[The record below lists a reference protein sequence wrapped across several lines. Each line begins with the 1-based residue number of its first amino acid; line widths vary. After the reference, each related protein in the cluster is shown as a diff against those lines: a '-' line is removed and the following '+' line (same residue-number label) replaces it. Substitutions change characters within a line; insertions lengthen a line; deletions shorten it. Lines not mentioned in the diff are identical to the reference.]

1 MRYAKSRS
9 TRSKLRAYF
18 RARQKESLREAGKL
32 LMMDYLWMH
41 GPLIEKESYIEDDFK
56 VPTLNIDDVKPFVR
70 KTQYEDLDDLLIIL
84 GRDHDRSLL
93 HKVVSQ
99 MFDVPRKLLIEAEER
114 KNHRYG
120 LDAGSA
126 SALKLQKPSLNTATA
141 HQDDNEQRQTSKTPR
156 NQISLYTVDTML
168 SRIAAPTEY
177 ADPDHTCKVCLPIC
191 GDAIVGTRR
200 SDQDTS
206 STVPTVHRIGCP
218 HSQQAINRAW
228 AEQRTPEGDHRS
240 ELRTDTSM
248 QVDTTLDQTIPKVDS
263 FTLRHR
269 NWINRGQKQETYE
282 RLVKLEWSDLDE
294 NNNLFLSEV
303 VVVAEDRKLLLA
315 DCSQVVSEAVEIVK
329 TGSVTTNEHATLV
342 FLVKVTG
349 LDCLQDLM
357 DNLGKI
363 RSVMSV
369 ERRFGSEL
377 MR

>member
-1 MRYAKSRS
+1 
-9 TRSKLRAYF
+9 
-18 RARQKESLREAGKL
+18 
-32 LMMDYLWMH
+32 MH
-41 GPLIEKESYIEDDFK
+41 E
-56 VPTLNIDDVKPFVR
+56 T
-70 KTQYEDLDDLLIIL
+70 T
-84 GRDHDRSLL
+84 
-93 HKVVSQ
+93 
-99 MFDVPRKLLIEAEER
+99 
-114 KNHRYG
+114 
-120 LDAGSA
+120 
-126 SALKLQKPSLNTATA
+126 
-141 HQDDNEQRQTSKTPR
+141 R
-156 NQISLYTVDTML
+156 NQIALYTVDTML

-200 SDQDTS
+200 SDQDPS
-206 STVPTVHRIGCP
+206 STMPTVHRIGCP

-228 AEQRTPEGDHRS
+228 AEQRAPEVDHAIKSREGVQLDSTS
-240 ELRTDTSM
+240 ELSR
-248 QVDTTLDQTIPKVDS
+248 PKVDS

-269 NWINRGQKQETYE
+269 NWINRGPKQETYE

-294 NNNLFLSEV
+294 NNNMFLSEV

-329 TGSVTTNEHATLV
+329 TGSVTTHEHATLV

-349 LDCLQDLM
+349 LDSLQDLM
-357 DNLGKI
+357 DNLGRI